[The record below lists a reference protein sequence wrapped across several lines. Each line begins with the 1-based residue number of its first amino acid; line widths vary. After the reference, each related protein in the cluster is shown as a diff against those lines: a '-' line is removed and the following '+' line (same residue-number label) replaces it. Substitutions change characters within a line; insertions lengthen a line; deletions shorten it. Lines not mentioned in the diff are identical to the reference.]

1 MANSS
6 AASACR
12 RARTHRTSRR
22 RSPTVCWKSQSPSW
36 PKCSRSRSRW
46 KPPKGS
52 FARVLPCNIASMLAS
67 RPDKKSGL
75 ALPAGPKRP
84 EGQRMNLRLKF
95 AAAAL
100 AAAAISGPA
109 YAAVPAADAAPMPS
123 LAPMVKRVSPAVV
136 NIATRGTIKE
146 QQGHNPLLDDPFFR
160 RFFDTP
166 PDSAPRERQF
176 QSAGS
181 GVIVDAKNG
190 YIITNHHVVENASEI
205 TITLLDN
212 RTFNAK
218 VIGSDEGADVAD
230 LQAKQPNLVAMPFGD
245 SGKLEVGDYVV
256 AIGNPFGLQ
265 HTVTA
270 GIVSALGRSG
280 INPEAG
286 GYEDFIQTDASIN
299 PGNSGGALVNLRGE
313 LVGVTSAI
321 LSRSGGNIGIGFAI
335 PVNMVRSVMDQLIK
349 YGQVKR
355 GVLGVQ
361 LYSVNADIAK
371 EFGLTETTGA
381 LVAGVAQGSAAE
393 RAGIKTGDIIT
404 TLNGLTM
411 KSSGEL
417 RNAIGMLHVGDKV
430 ELGLMR
436 DGKPRKVTAL
446 IADRGEIESASAA
459 DINRG
464 LDGADLA
471 DAPDGGGVL
480 VNKVQEASAAA
491 QAGIRANDVIIGV
504 GRTPVANM
512 RSFRE
517 AVKGASVLVL
527 KVRRGGDT
535 LLLPV

>member
-1 MANSS
+1 
-6 AASACR
+6 
-12 RARTHRTSRR
+12 
-22 RSPTVCWKSQSPSW
+22 
-36 PKCSRSRSRW
+36 
-46 KPPKGS
+46 
-52 FARVLPCNIASMLAS
+52 
-67 RPDKKSGL
+67 
-75 ALPAGPKRP
+75 
-84 EGQRMNLRLKF
+84 MNLRLNF

-100 AAAAISGPA
+100 AASAICGQA
-109 YAAVPAADAAPMPS
+109 FAAVPAADAAPMPT
-123 LAPMVKRVSPAVV
+123 LAPMVKRVSPSVV

-146 QQGHNPLLDDPFFR
+146 QPGRNPLLDDPFFR
-160 RFFDTP
+160 RFFDVP
-166 PDSAPRERQF
+166 QDSKPRERQF

-212 RTFNAK
+212 RTFSAK
-218 VIGSDEGADVAD
+218 VIGSDEGADVAV
-230 LQAKQPNLVAMPFGD
+230 LQAKQPNLTAMPLGD
-245 SGKLEVGDYVV
+245 SAKLEVGDYVV

-280 INPEAG
+280 INPESN

-313 LVGVTSAI
+313 LVGVNSAI
-321 LSRSGGNIGIGFAI
+321 LSRTGGNIGIGFAI

-404 TLNGLTM
+404 SLNGVTM

-430 ELGLMR
+430 DLGLLR
-436 DGKPRKVTAL
+436 EGKPRKVTAL
-446 IADRGEIESASAA
+446 IAERSEEHSEVESPSAA
-459 DINRG
+459 DIHRG
-464 LDGADLA
+464 LDGAELA
-471 DAPDGGGVL
+471 DAPDGNGV
-480 VNKVQEASAAA
+480 VVIKVQEASAAA
-491 QAGIRANDVIIGV
+491 QAGIRTNDVIVGV
-504 GRTPVANM
+504 GRTPVSNM
-512 RSFRE
+512 KSFSE

-527 KVRRGGDT
+527 KIRRGSDT
-535 LLLPV
+535 FLLPVR